1 MEQKTLLNPKTLGT
15 LRGNKVLFPRGD
27 QVMCESLLG
36 SSDCS
41 YMSRHVFSSNRKTYL
56 DYEPV

>member
-1 MEQKTLLNPKTLGT
+1 MEQKTLLNPETLGT
-15 LRGNKVLFPRGD
+15 LKGNKILFPRGD
-27 QVMCESLLG
+27 QVTCESLLG

-41 YMSRHVFSSNRKTYL
+41 PMVRHVFSSNRKTYV

>member
-1 MEQKTLLNPKTLGT
+1 MEQKTLLNPETGT

-27 QVMCESLLG
+27 QVTCESLLG
-36 SSDCS
+36 SSDRS
-41 YMSRHVFSSNRKTYL
+41 PMVRLVFSSNRKTYV

>member
-1 MEQKTLLNPKTLGT
+1 MEQKTLLIPETLGT
-15 LRGNKVLFPRGD
+15 LRGNKILFPRGD
-27 QVMCESLLG
+27 QVTCESLWG

-41 YMSRHVFSSNRKTYL
+41 PMVRLVFSFNRKTYV